1 MPMGQNNTNSDNNE
15 NSMNSGKDF
24 DFISAL
30 LDNELTGAE
39 REKILAQ
46 LESDNDLYNRHG
58 FEKAVKTEISRRV
71 TRIETPQYVFQNIQ
85 TSINTYSEKVASIH
99 KQRNQ
104 PGRAAETAQYI
115 NSHNTNQ
122 NAAKS
127 RQRNYFYLFGSVGV
141 ALLLL
146 FFSVN
151 FFFSGDDIPDNVNLV
166 ELSRG
171 VYSKVNNGEI
181 KIQYATNSAQDLEKF
196 FSDKMDYEVFVPDVK
211 DAVLIGGVY
220 NEMNGKKAA
229 HFIHKKGDTLIYTM
243 QICKKHIMDENN
255 KDIMLT
261 GDMRENIREGKNWLH
276 CPKKQGGNE
285 NIILWQKDD
294 AISSSVSKMGADQI
308 HAVLTNYK

>member
-1 MPMGQNNTNSDNNE
+1 MGQNNTNSDINE

-30 LDNELTGAE
+30 LDNELTDAE

-46 LESDNDLYNRHG
+46 LESNNDLRNRHI
-58 FEKAVKTEISRRV
+58 FEGAVKTEVSRRV
-71 TRIETPQYVFQNIQ
+71 TRIETPQYVLQNIQ
-85 TSINTYSEKVASIH
+85 TSINTYSEKVSTLH
-99 KQRNQ
+99 SQRNKI
-104 PGRAAETAQYI
+104 GITSETAQFV
-115 NSHNTNQ
+115 NSQ
-122 NAAKS
+122 NISKN

-141 ALLLL
+141 AMLLL
-146 FFSVN
+146 FFSLN
-151 FFFSGDDIPDNVNLV
+151 FFFAGNDIPDNVNLV

-171 VYSKVNNGEI
+171 VYSKVNNGEV
-181 KIQYATNSAQDLEKF
+181 KIQYATNNAQELEKF
-196 FSDKMDYEVFVPDVK
+196 FNEKMDYKVFVPDVK

-243 QICKKHIMDENN
+243 QICKRHIMDENN
-255 KDIMLT
+255 NENGIMVT
-261 GDMRENIREGKNWLH
+261 GDMKENIKEGKNWLH

-294 AISSSVSKMGADQI
+294 AISSSVSKMGPDQI

>member
-1 MPMGQNNTNSDNNE
+1 MGQNNTNSDINE

-30 LDNELTGAE
+30 LDNELTDAE

-46 LESDNDLYNRHG
+46 LENDNDLHNRHI
-58 FEKAVKTEISRRV
+58 FEGAVKTEINKRI

-85 TSINTYSEKVASIH
+85 TSINTYSEKISSLH
-99 KQRNQ
+99 SQRNRI
-104 PGRAAETAQYI
+104 GITSETSQYV
-115 NSHNTNQ
+115 NSQ
-122 NAAKS
+122 NASQNISKN

-146 FFSVN
+146 FFSLN
-151 FFFSGDDIPDNVNLV
+151 FFFAGNDIPDNVNLV
-166 ELSRG
+166 ELSR
-171 VYSKVNNGEI
+171 VTYEKVEDGEI
-181 KIQYATNSAQDLEKF
+181 KIQYATNNAKELEKF
-196 FSDKMDYEVFVPDVK
+196 FNEKMDYKVFVPDVK

-243 QICKKHIMDENN
+243 QICKKHIMDENGT
-255 KDIMLT
+255 DGIMVA
-261 GDMRENIREGKNWLH
+261 GDMKENLRNGKNWLH

-285 NIILWQKDD
+285 NVILWQKDD
-294 AISSSVSKMGADQI
+294 AISSSVSKMGPDQI